1 MSHPLSDMMAETME
15 KLRGMVDVNAVIGD
29 PITTPDGMTI
39 IPVSKVTFGYGG
51 GGSDLATKAAAAA
64 GQQPFGGGSGAGATI
79 QPISFLIVKGE
90 TVRML
95 PVASPTSGAVD
106 RLVELLPDLVDKLSA
121 LLKKDENPSGI

>member
-51 GGSDLATKAAAAA
+51 GGGDFATKAAAAA

-121 LLKKDENPSGI
+121 LLKKDEKPSGI